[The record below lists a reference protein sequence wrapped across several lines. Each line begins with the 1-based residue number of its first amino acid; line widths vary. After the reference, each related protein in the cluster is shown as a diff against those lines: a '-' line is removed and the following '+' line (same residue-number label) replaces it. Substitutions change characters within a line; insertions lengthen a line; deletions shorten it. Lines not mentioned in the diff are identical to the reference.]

1 MAGARAALARAGTR
15 QVTLLQLVERIRA
28 VELRLA
34 GVRAAGDALGKFGH
48 ALGNAIQVVELA
60 SLALV
65 RTTPSSE
72 SLIDLRGAS
81 ERASEVLA
89 AMVAATIRPPRAT
102 LGPAV
107 APAIR
112 AAVELARPAIAAS
125 IELRVELIDEVAS
138 RLAGDELEAI
148 VLACVLDV
156 ADAPHLAF
164 VLRERTIDGAR
175 WIELV
180 RIDASGELE
189 LVVAPPS
196 WLGVVDQLGREVGG
210 ELTLSTGRTGREL
223 VLAWP
228 VGTDIS

>member
-1 MAGARAALARAGTR
+1 MILA
-15 QVTLLQLVERIRA
+15 LVERIRA

-34 GVRAAGDALGKFGH
+34 GVRAAGDALGAFGH
-48 ALGNAIQVVELA
+48 SLGNAIQVVELA

-65 RTTPSSE
+65 RTTPPSE
-72 SLIDLRGAS
+72 PLTDLRGAA

-89 AMVAATIRPPRAT
+89 AMVAATLRPPRAA

-112 AAVELARPAIAAS
+112 AAVELVRPAIAAS
-125 IELRVELIDEVAS
+125 IELRVDLIDEVVS

-148 VLACVLDV
+148 VLACALDR
-156 ADAPHLAF
+156 ADAAHLAF
-164 VLRERTIDGAR
+164 VLHERTIDDAR

-180 RIDASGELE
+180 RIDASSELE

-196 WLGVVDQLGREVGG
+196 WLGVVDQLAREVGG
-210 ELTLSTGRTGREL
+210 ELTLSSGRTGREL

-228 VGTDIS
+228 VATR

>member
-1 MAGARAALARAGTR
+1 M
-15 QVTLLQLVERIRA
+15 TLLELVKQIRA

-34 GVRAAGDALGKFGH
+34 GVRAVGDALGAYGH
-48 ALGNAIQVVELA
+48 GLGNAIQVVELA

-65 RTTPSSE
+65 RTTPPSE
-72 SLIDLRGAS
+72 PLTDLRGAA

-89 AMVAATIRPPRAT
+89 AMVAATIRPARTA
-102 LGPAV
+102 LGPPV

-112 AAVELARPAIAAS
+112 AAVELVRPAVATS

-148 VLACVLDV
+148 VLACALDV
-156 ADAPHLAF
+156 ADAPRLAF
-164 VLRERTIDGAR
+164 VLRERTIDAAR

-196 WLGVVDQLGREVGG
+196 WLGVVDQLAREVGG

-228 VGTDIS
+228 VGAVERPDIS